1 MSAPIMKTLKAGFGL
16 VVAAGFLSACETLPA
31 DASSAAQANTPL
43 KTAAAS
49 AGKTSPSGPPF
60 SPVVEAGGVL
70 YIAGHLGDDPN
81 TREFAPS
88 IGLQTAQTLQ
98 NIDATLKTVGSG
110 LSDVVRCQVFMTD
123 ISGFADMNRAYRQYF
138 PQNPPARTTVEV
150 SGLAAPNA
158 LIEIECTA
166 VPNRTLFKKVN

>member
-1 MSAPIMKTLKAGFGL
+1 MTPSMMKIVKAGFGL
-16 VVAAGFLSACETLPA
+16 IAMAGFLSACETLPA
-31 DASSAAQANTPL
+31 DASTAPQANAPL

-49 AGKTSPSGPPF
+49 AGKTSPSGLPF

-70 YIAGHLGDDPN
+70 YIAGHLGRN
-81 TREFAPS
+81 SVTREYAPS

-123 ISGFADMNRAYRQYF
+123 ISNFAEMNRAYRQYF

-166 VPNRTLFKKVN
+166 VRK